1 MKLKYFAW
9 IKEIT
14 KKNTEELNDNSIID
28 VETLISYICI
38 KYPKLKSHFKK
49 NKMIRVALNY
59 EYVRSNKKL
68 SKNDEVAFFPPVSGG

>member
-14 KKNTEELNDNSIID
+14 KKNTEELNDNSIKD

-38 KYPKLKSHFKK
+38 KYPKLKPHFKK

-59 EYVRSNKKL
+59 EYVHSNKKL